1 MLGLHGSLSALLH
14 LKIRMSVTI
23 RGQVREYL
31 ILYVNL
37 GDVSDVKKS
46 MSVGVLLQIIHF
58 CGLVLTFY
66 SGTFGNIF

>member
-1 MLGLHGSLSALLH
+1 MLGLASLCIALLH

-46 MSVGVLLQIIHF
+46 MSVGVLVF
-58 CGLVLTFY
+58 CH
-66 SGTFGNIF
+66 